1 MLRRRFTI
9 VRGGGVELPP
19 NDEIWYT
26 SSDGEV
32 VMPDRYAVFG
42 ANIVSNT
49 YVNGKGIIKFDGDV
63 ASIVDQAFYNCYNLT
78 SITIPNSVTRIKG
91 GAFYYCAALKEVICK
106 PTTPPTGGSDMF
118 NGISSSAKIYV
129 PAGSGYAYRSA
140 QYWSNYADMIVEM

>member
-1 MLRRRFTI
+1 M
-9 VRGGGVELPP
+9 
-19 NDEIWYT
+19 
-26 SSDGEV
+26 
-32 VMPDRYAVFG
+32 
-42 ANIVSNT
+42 
-49 YVNGKGIIKFDGDV
+49 
-63 ASIVDQAFYNCYNLT
+63 ASIVDQAFYNCYNLTSITIPNSVTSIGDSAFNFCTILTEITISNSVTSIGGYAFSWCYNLT